1 MIDYAKYANMNT
13 KQLASALMNVEA
25 REQKFREEAQ
35 TKLKAMQ
42 ELTYFLKT
50 KIKESL
56 DKPKFVSLKDSGHIE
71 KANKYLNSLTS
82 EEQAKLRQEVDD
94 EMNRNYS
101 DEL

>member
-13 KQLASALMNVEA
+13 RQLANALMNVEA

-35 TKLKAMQ
+35 KKLRDMQ
-42 ELTYFLKT
+42 ELAYFLKT

-56 DKPKFVSLKDSGHIE
+56 DKPKFISLKDSGHIE

-82 EEQAKLRQEVDD
+82 AEQAKLRKEVDD
-94 EMNRNYS
+94 EMNRDYGN
-101 DEL
+101 EL